1 MWGQILGVGAALLGG
16 SVLQSKSAEKASRQQ
31 AQAADAGIAEQARQ
45 FDELRRLL
53 EPYVAAGQ
61 PALQGQQALIG
72 LRGASE
78 QESAISQIEQSPL
91 LQSLTRQGEQAM
103 LQRASATGGLRGG
116 NIQAAL
122 AQFRPMML
130 QEAIDKQYARLGGLT
145 SLGQQSAAGVG
156 SAGMETGQAIAGLQ
170 AQRGAALAGGTLG
183 QAAPFV
189 QALGMPAAI
198 AGFGLASGRWNPFG
212 ASSPARPSSPAQ
224 PPGLRAAAPLD

>member
-78 QESAISQIEQSPL
+78 QESAISRIEQSPL

-212 ASSPARPSSPAQ
+212 ASSPAQ
-224 PPGLRAAAPLD
+224 PPGLRAAAPL

>member
-78 QESAISQIEQSPL
+78 QESAISRIEQSPL

-212 ASSPARPSSPAQ
+212 ASSPAQ